1 MNKAAFPSKFETG
14 LWWTSPTVHDILL
27 PKKGEYDMATCKMC
41 GHRLRAGIAKYGAR
55 VLSCP
60 RCGAPYIDPQ
70 IIELA
75 AISERSREKHRLK
88 YARQMDHKLN
98 AVAALVISVALTM
111 LVSNGAVHGI
121 ISLLLLTLCAF
132 AAINVVAF
140 VAKYYLI
147 FPKLIKDSTKRMN
160 DTWYLARMKA
170 CMPKAA

>member
-1 MNKAAFPSKFETG
+1 M
-14 LWWTSPTVHDILL
+14 
-27 PKKGEYDMATCKMC
+27 
-41 GHRLRAGIAKYGAR
+41 
-55 VLSCP
+55 LSCP

-75 AISERSREKHRLK
+75 TISERSREKHRLK